1 MLRVIFLTLL
11 SVGVAYADHFDNPLP
26 GWISYTA
33 EFNGKT
39 ELSSP
44 TLKEYEL
51 AYFFIE
57 TDEWGAMQ
65 GGAFNKKFWVTCVA
79 SDSISTGACAGV
91 TDHLSLQFVEQK
103 TGATHISLLRGYLEG
118 PNGPEYTFL
127 GKAYSG
133 DRYPN

>member
-11 SVGVAYADHFDNPLP
+11 SVGVAYAGHSDNPLP
-26 GWISYTA
+26 PWTPYTA

-57 TDEWGAMQ
+57 NTDSGILNQRFM
-65 GGAFNKKFWVTCVA
+65 VSCVA

-103 TGATHISLLRGYLEG
+103 TGATHIASLRGYLEG
-118 PNGPEYTFL
+118 PAGKQYTFL
-127 GKAYSG
+127 GEVYSG
-133 DRYPN
+133 PGFNH